1 MFFWISQKKGIA
13 AADLPHLFKRF
24 YRAESDRSGNTGGS
38 GLGLAI
44 AYEIARLHGGT
55 IHVTSQLNQI
65 TTFTVEL
72 PF

>member
-1 MFFWISQKKGIA
+1 MSNF
-13 AADLPHLFKRF
+13 LFKRF
-24 YRAESDRSGNTGGS
+24 YRAESDRCGNTGGS

-44 AYEIARLHGGT
+44 AYEIVRLHGGT

-65 TTFTVEL
+65 TTFAVEL